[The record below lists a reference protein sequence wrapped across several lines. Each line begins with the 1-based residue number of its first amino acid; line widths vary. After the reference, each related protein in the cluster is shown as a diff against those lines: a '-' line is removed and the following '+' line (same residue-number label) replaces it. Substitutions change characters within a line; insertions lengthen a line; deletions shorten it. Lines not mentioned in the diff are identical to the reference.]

1 MTGRLTVIGLGPG
14 AEELQTPQA
23 KAALEAATD
32 LFGYTTYLDRV
43 PLRPDQTR
51 HGSDNREEL
60 DRARAALTLA
70 YTGNNIAIVSSGDSG
85 VFAMAAAVFE
95 AIETGEPAWREIEV
109 TVVPG
114 ISAMFAA
121 AARLGAPL
129 GHDFC
134 AISLSDNLKP
144 WETVTRRLKA
154 AAEADFVIA
163 LYNPISKARRW
174 QLGAAFDLLREV
186 HGPETPV
193 VFATA
198 VSRADEE
205 IEFTTLADADPSR
218 ADMRTLVMIG
228 SSATR
233 LVARPDGGAWVYTP
247 RRADQPTGEFV
258 S

>member
-1 MTGRLTVIGLGPG
+1 MSGRLAIVGLGPG

-23 KAALEAATD
+23 RAALADATD

-43 PLRPDQTR
+43 PLRPGQRR
-51 HGSDNREEL
+51 HASDNREEIA
-60 DRARAALTLA
+60 RARAALEVA
-70 YTGNNIAIVSSGDSG
+70 YAGNSVAVVSSGDPG

-95 AIETGEPAWREIEV
+95 AIEHGDPAWRDIEV

-144 WETVTRRLKA
+144 WGTVVRRLEA
-154 AAEADFVIA
+154 AAGADFVIA
-163 LYNPISKARRW
+163 LYNPISKARPW
-174 QLGAAFDLLREV
+174 QLGEAFEILRG
-186 HGPETPV
+186 HRAPRTPV
-193 VFATA
+193 MFATA
-198 VSRADEE
+198 VSRADEQIE
-205 IEFTTLADADPSR
+205 IAELGSADPSR
-218 ADMRTLVMIG
+218 ADMRTLVLVG

-233 LVARPDGGAWVYTP
+233 LIARPGGRPWVYTP
-247 RRADQPTGEFV
+247 RRAEECV